1 MVRAAVAGARA
12 HPAPGAGSAPICAC
26 VQSSNLEH
34 AHKVKRN
41 CAPKDP
47 ATRSGPQRQGSMN
60 DEKKSAR
67 SSVVAG
73 RRSRGTRTPWRSSVD
88 HATPPAGRGASRWPR
103 GPCNAASA
111 LSLCP
116 REASKQSKASALRAL
131 HRDGR
136 ARRGAT
142 KAMRGGGILISVKG
156 FGSMDRKPENRK
168 IQRFDPPRTARPLAQ
183 CLYPDHRRARPTHRS
198 ISWDRIPFPPSSSL
212 SVVVS
217 PAHCLLTL
225 LCPAGGVID
234 ELVERVRVL
243 RLRHLRCRCR
253 RPFGVPGGSRARGTR
268 GGAER
273 GEERGCVGCYG
284 GSGAATSGR
293 CTYPS
298 SAAEAPATAAWGGPA
313 GSR

>member
-12 HPAPGAGSAPICAC
+12 HPAPGAGFAPICAC

-111 LSLCP
+111 LVERGPPPIRRP
-116 REASKQSKASALRAL
+116 RRLEWSIRFS
-131 HRDGR
+131 
-136 ARRGAT
+136 
-142 KAMRGGGILISVKG
+142 G
-156 FGSMDRKPENRK
+156 FRSIDPNPLADIRMEPIWLDFMDR
-168 IQRFDPPRTARPLAQ
+168 FDEPL
-183 CLYPDHRRARPTHRS
+183 H
-198 ISWDRIPFPPSSSL
+198 
-212 SVVVS
+212 
-217 PAHCLLTL
+217 
-225 LCPAGGVID
+225 
-234 ELVERVRVL
+234 
-243 RLRHLRCRCR
+243 
-253 RPFGVPGGSRARGTR
+253 
-268 GGAER
+268 
-273 GEERGCVGCYG
+273 
-284 GSGAATSGR
+284 
-293 CTYPS
+293 
-298 SAAEAPATAAWGGPA
+298 
-313 GSR
+313 